1 MPVVSDTNNGN
12 GTRTVR
18 FDTTPIMSTYL
29 VAFVVGE
36 FEKVSGATKDGVA
49 VSVWTPVGL
58 KAEGEFPLECAI
70 KTLEYFTEFFE
81 CP

>member
-1 MPVVSDTNNGN
+1 MPVVSDTSNGN

-36 FEKVSGATKDGVA
+36 FEKVSKAA
-49 VSVWTPVGL
+49 ITPGTICGFQNL
-58 KAEGEFPLECAI
+58 
-70 KTLEYFTEFFE
+70 
-81 CP
+81 